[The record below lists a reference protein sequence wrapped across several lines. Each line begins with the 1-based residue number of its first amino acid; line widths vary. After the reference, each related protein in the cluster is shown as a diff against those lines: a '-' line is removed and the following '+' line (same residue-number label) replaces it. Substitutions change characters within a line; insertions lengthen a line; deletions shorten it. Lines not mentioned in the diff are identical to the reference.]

1 MVFQYECKN
10 RLKHD
15 KENKVIGY
23 FCSHNIIMC
32 VDMTKAKLLTLSNVM
47 PQHNKYD
54 SVKARKRRQEHN
66 TDYELLTRCRNA
78 WNNLSGVRETR
89 ARTMRYCTGDQW
101 SDVIKVYKNG
111 YWQEMTEREYMERR
125 NQTPMSNNI
134 MVSILETITGLYAKQ
149 GTEPVCFARDND
161 SRQLSDM
168 MSATMQCN
176 WQNTYMQDLLNHAIK
191 DYLQGGQMFARE
203 SWEYRDLG
211 MPDSWTDLMEP
222 DHMFFECGSDPRHN
236 DVSLIGVLQ
245 DVSVEDLYNKFAK
258 EKYNLTIDKLNAIF
272 DIQEPFSHDAGYEF
286 NEEKSLENLS
296 FDYSNKGK
304 HYVRVI
310 EVWTT
315 ETKPRLQ
322 CFDPIATSGNNA
334 YFRIDA
340 DDDAMIEKLKS
351 DNEKRKQ
358 QYDEMGV
365 PEDERAYIT
374 SEPIAD
380 KYWYYTFMAPDGTIL
395 CQGETPYDHKS
406 HPFTMKLYPYI
417 NGEIHPFMAN
427 VIDQQRYIN
436 RLIVMNDM
444 ALRSSFK
451 GFKMIPTTVLNGMTP
466 EQFME
471 NAIEYD
477 GWIFYTPKPQMP
489 NVKPEIITSNAVNI
503 GTNELLQI
511 ELDLIREVTN
521 VSGALQ
527 GKTPSA
533 GTSAARYSQESQ
545 NATTSLYTI
554 LSDMD
559 VFTERLATKKCMTIQ
574 QFYDDGRKIYDK
586 DNLNVYRYDRL
597 SARDIHFKISIK
609 NAAATAAYNTL
620 QNDEL
625 KELLQMGAIN
635 LVQYLQNVN
644 KPYAD
649 KLLASVQ
656 EQQAQLEAMYQQQQ
670 QMAMQQG
677 GGQVDE
683 NGIVQG
689 ADQNAVNQFF
699 NYNQVA

>member
-1 MVFQYECKN
+1 MA
-10 RLKHD
+10 
-15 KENKVIGY
+15 
-23 FCSHNIIMC
+23 
-32 VDMTKAKLLTLSNVM
+32 KARLLTLSEVM

-54 SVKARKRRQEHN
+54 SVKARKRRQEHGK
-66 TDYELLTRCRNA
+66 DWELLTRCRNA

-89 ARTMRYCTGDQW
+89 ARTMRYCNGDQW
-101 SDVIKVYKNG
+101 SDTIRVYHNG
-111 YWQEMTEREYMERR
+111 YWEEMSERTYMERR

-134 MVSILETITGLYAKQ
+134 MVSILESITGLYAKQ

-176 WQNTYMQDLLNHAIK
+176 WQTTGMQDLLNHFVK
-191 DYLQGGQMFARE
+191 DYLQGGMMVARE
-203 SWEYRDLG
+203 SWEDRELE
-211 MPDSWTDLMEP
+211 MPDSWTDMMEP
-222 DHMFFECGSDPRHN
+222 DHVFFECGSDPRHN
-236 DVSLIGVLQ
+236 DISLIGCLH
-245 DVSVEDLYNKFAK
+245 DVSREDLYQKFAK
-258 EKYNLTIDKLNAIF
+258 QEYGLTEDDLNVIF
-272 DIQEPFSHDAGYEF
+272 DIHQAEDYGYGYEF
-286 NEEKSLENLS
+286 NEEKDLNNLS
-296 FDYSNKGK
+296 FDFSNKGR
-304 HYVRVI
+304 HYSRVI
-310 EVWTT
+310 EVWTA

-322 CFDPIATSGNNA
+322 CFDPIATSTNNA
-334 YFRIDA
+334 YFRIDLS
-340 DDDAMIEKLKS
+340 DTAMIAKLKS

-358 QYDEMGV
+358 QYDKMGI
-365 PEDERAYIT
+365 PEKERAYIK
-374 SEPIAD
+374 SKPIAD
-380 KYWYYTFMAPDGTIL
+380 KYWYYTFMAPDGTVL
-395 CQGETPYDHKS
+395 CQGETPYDYKS
-406 HPFTMKLYPYI
+406 HPFTIKLYPYI
-417 NGEIHPFMAN
+417 NGEIHPFMTN

-444 ALRSSFK
+444 AIRSSFK
-451 GFKMIPTTVLNGMTP
+451 GFKMIPTTVLNGKSP
-466 EQFME
+466 QKFME
-471 NAIEYD
+471 EAVEYD
-477 GWIFYTPKPQMP
+477 GWIFYTPKRTMP

-511 ELDLIREVTN
+511 ELNLIREVTN

-533 GTSAARYSQESQ
+533 GTSAARYAQESQ
-545 NATTSLYTI
+545 NATTSLFTI
-554 LSDMD
+554 LSDMEI
-559 VFTERLATKKCMTIQ
+559 FTEKLAMKKCSTIQ
-574 QFYDDGRKIYDK
+574 QYYEDGRKIFDK
-586 DNLNVYRYDRL
+586 DGLNIYKYDRL

-609 NAAATAAYNTL
+609 NAAATAAYNTM

-625 KELLQMGAIN
+625 KELLGMGAIN

-644 KPYAD
+644 EPYAD

-656 EQQAQLEAMYQQQQ
+656 EQQAQLEQMYAQQQ

-699 NYNQVA
+699 NGYNQVA

>member
-1 MVFQYECKN
+1 M
-10 RLKHD
+10 
-15 KENKVIGY
+15 
-23 FCSHNIIMC
+23 
-32 VDMTKAKLLTLSNVM
+32 AKGRLLTLSKVM
-47 PQHNKYD
+47 PRHNRYD
-54 SVKARKRRQEHN
+54 SVKARMRRQQHGK
-66 TDYELLTRCRNA
+66 DLELLERCRNA

-89 ARTMRYCTGDQW
+89 ARTMRYCNGDQW
-101 SDVIKVYKNG
+101 SDVIRVYKNG
-111 YWQEMTEREYMERR
+111 YWEYMTEREYMERR

-134 MVSILETITGLYAKQ
+134 MVSILESVTGLYAKQ

-176 WQNTYMQDLLNHAIK
+176 WQTTYMQDLLNHAIK
-191 DYLQGGQMFARE
+191 DYLQGGQMFVRE
-203 SWEYRDLG
+203 SWEDKDLE
-211 MPDSWTDLMEP
+211 MPDAWTEYMDP
-222 DHMFFECGSDPRHN
+222 DHMLFECGSDPRHN
-236 DVSLIGVLQ
+236 DLSLIGVLH
-245 DVSVEDLYNKFAK
+245 DVSREDLYKKFAKAEYNLTVEDL
-258 EKYNLTIDKLNAIF
+258 DAIF
-272 DIQEPFSHDAGYEF
+272 DMEDPYYEGGGYEF
-286 NEEKSLENLS
+286 NEEKRLSNLS

-315 ETKPRLQ
+315 ESKQRLQ
-322 CFDPIATSGNNA
+322 CFDPIATSENNA
-334 YFRIDA
+334 YFRIDM
-340 DDDAMIEKLKS
+340 DDTAMIAKLRS

-374 SEPIAD
+374 SEEITD
-380 KYWYYTFMAPDGTIL
+380 KYWYYTYMAPDGTVL
-395 CQGETPYDHKS
+395 CQGETPYDYKS

-444 ALRSSFK
+444 AIRSSFK
-451 GFKMIPTTVLNGMTP
+451 GFKMIPTTVLDGKTP
-466 EQFME
+466 QQFME
-471 NAIEYD
+471 EVIEYD
-477 GWIFYTPKPQMP
+477 GWIFYTPKRQMA
-489 NVKPEIITSNAVNI
+489 NVKPEVITSNAVNI

-511 ELDLIREVTN
+511 ELNLIRDVTN

-533 GTSAARYSQESQ
+533 GTSAARYAQESQ

-554 LSDMD
+554 LSDME
-559 VFTERLATKKCMTIQ
+559 VFTEKLATKKCMTIQ
-574 QFYDDGRKIYDK
+574 QFYENGRKIFDK
-586 DNLNVYRYDRL
+586 NGMNVYNYDRL
-597 SARDIHFKISIK
+597 TARDVHFKISIK
-609 NAAATAAYNTL
+609 NAAATAAYNTS

-625 KELLQMGAIN
+625 KELLSMGAIN

-644 KPYAD
+644 EPYAD

-670 QMAMQQG
+670 QMAQAQG

-699 NYNQVA
+699 NYNQAA

>member
-1 MVFQYECKN
+1 M
-10 RLKHD
+10 
-15 KENKVIGY
+15 
-23 FCSHNIIMC
+23 
-32 VDMTKAKLLTLSNVM
+32 AKPRIPTLSKVM
-47 PQHNKYD
+47 PGRNAYD
-54 SVKARKRRQEHN
+54 SVKARKSRQGHGRDE
-66 TDYELLTRCRNA
+66 ELLARCRNA

-101 SDVIKVYKNG
+101 SDTIRVYQNG
-111 YWQEMTEREYMERR
+111 WWQEMTERAYMERR
-125 NQTPMSNNI
+125 NSTPMTNNI
-134 MVSILETITGLYAKQ
+134 MVSILESITGLYAKQ

-176 WQNTYMQDLLNHAIK
+176 WQTTQMQDLLNHFVK
-191 DYLQGGQMFARE
+191 DYLQGGIMVARE
-203 SWEYRDLG
+203 TWEYRELE
-211 MPDSWTDLMEP
+211 MPDAWTDQVEP
-222 DHMFFECGSDPRHN
+222 DHLFFECGSDPRHN
-236 DVSLIGVLQ
+236 DINLIGVLH
-245 DVSVEDLYNKFAK
+245 DVSREDLYQKFAK
-258 EKYNLTIDKLNAIF
+258 QEYGLSVQDLDDIF
-272 DIQEPFSHDAGYEF
+272 DITESSHEGSGYEF
-286 NEEKSLENLS
+286 NEEKALENIC
-296 FDYSNKGK
+296 FDCTNKGS

-310 EVWTT
+310 EVWTA
-315 ETKPRLQ
+315 ETKAYVQ

-340 DDDAMIEKLKS
+340 SDTAMIAKLRR
-351 DNEKRKQ
+351 DNEKRKE

-365 PEDERAYIT
+365 PEDERAYIQSWDT
-374 SEPIAD
+374 NN
-380 KYWYYTFMAPDGTIL
+380 KYWYYTYMSPDGTVL
-395 CQGETPYDHKS
+395 CQGETPYDYKS

-451 GFKMIPTTVLNGMTP
+451 GFKMIPTTVLGGKTP

-471 NAIEYD
+471 EAIEYD
-477 GWIFYTPKPQMP
+477 GWIFYTPKTQMP
-489 NVKPEIITSNAVNI
+489 NVKPEIITSSAVNI

-511 ELDLIREVTN
+511 ELNLIREVTN

-533 GTSAARYSQESQ
+533 GTSAARYAQESQ
-545 NATTSLYTI
+545 NATTSLFTI
-554 LSDMD
+554 LSDME

-574 QFYDDGRKIYDK
+574 QFYEDGRKIFNK
-586 DNLNVYRYDRL
+586 DALNVYRYDRL

-609 NAAATAAYNTL
+609 NAAATAAYNTA
-620 QNDEL
+620 QNDDL

-649 KLLASVQ
+649 KLLSSIQ
-656 EQQAQLEAMYQQQQ
+656 EQQAQLEEMYQQQ
-670 QMAMQQG
+670 AAAQG
-677 GGQVDE
+677 GVQVDE
-683 NGIVQG
+683 NGQVQG
-689 ADQNAVNQFF
+689 ADQGVVNQFF
-699 NYNQVA
+699 NSNNVA

>member
-1 MVFQYECKN
+1 MAIFAP
-10 RLKHD
+10 
-15 KENKVIGY
+15 I
-23 FCSHNIIMC
+23 FIIMC
-32 VDMTKAKLLTLSNVM
+32 KKNMAKTKILTLSKVM
-47 PQHNKYD
+47 PRRNTYD
-54 SVKARKRRQEHN
+54 SVKARKRRQEHG
-66 TDYELLTRCRNA
+66 TDMELLTRCRNA

-101 SDVIKVYKNG
+101 SDIIRVYKDG
-111 YWQEMTEREYMERR
+111 CWEEMTERTYMEKR
-125 NQTPMSNNI
+125 NMTPMSNNI
-134 MVSILETITGLYAKQ
+134 MVSILESIAGLYAKQ
-149 GTEPVCFARDND
+149 GTEPVCFARDNE

-176 WQNTYMQDLLNHAIK
+176 WQTTEMQDLLNHAIK
-191 DYLQGGQMFARE
+191 DYLQGGQMFVRE
-203 SWEYRDLG
+203 SWEDKELE
-211 MPDSWTDLMEP
+211 MPDAWTELMEP

-236 DVSLIGVLQ
+236 DLSLIGVLH
-245 DVSVEDLYNKFAK
+245 DVSREDLYQKFAR
-258 EKYNLTIDKLNAIF
+258 EEYGLTINDLNSIF
-272 DIQEPFSHDAGYEF
+272 DIQDSYESEGGYEF

-334 YFRIDA
+334 YFRIDLE
-340 DDDAMIEKLKS
+340 DTAMINKLRN
-351 DNEKRKQ
+351 DNIKREQ
-358 QYDEMGV
+358 QYEEMGV
-365 PEDERAYIT
+365 PEDERAYIK
-374 SEPIAD
+374 SWEVAD
-380 KYWYYTFMAPDGTIL
+380 KYWYYTYMAPDGTVL
-395 CQGETPYDHKS
+395 CQGETPYDYKS

-451 GFKMIPTTVLNGMTP
+451 GFKMIPRTVLGDRTP
-466 EQFME
+466 EQFMQE
-471 NAIEYD
+471 AIEYD
-477 GWIFYTPKPQMP
+477 GWIFYSPKRTMP

-511 ELDLIREVTN
+511 ELNLIREVTN

-533 GTSAARYSQESQ
+533 GTSAARYAQESQ
-545 NATTSLYTI
+545 NATTSLFTI
-554 LSDMD
+554 LSDME

-574 QFYDDGRKIYDK
+574 QFYEDGRKIFDK
-586 DNLNVYRYDRL
+586 SGLNVYNYDRL

-609 NAAATAAYNTL
+609 NAAATAAYNTA

-625 KELLQMGAIN
+625 KELLGMGAIN

-644 KPYAD
+644 EPYAD

-656 EQQAQLEAMYQQQQ
+656 EQQAQLEAMYQQQ
-670 QMAMQQG
+670 AAQQG
-677 GGQVDE
+677 GVQLDE
-683 NGIVQG
+683 NGQVQG

-699 NYNQVA
+699 NYNNVA

>member
-1 MVFQYECKN
+1 
-10 RLKHD
+10 
-15 KENKVIGY
+15 
-23 FCSHNIIMC
+23 
-32 VDMTKAKLLTLSNVM
+32 MTKARLLTLSEVM
-47 PQHNKYD
+47 PRRNTYD

-66 TDYELLTRCRNA
+66 KDWELRSRCLNA

-89 ARTMRYCTGDQW
+89 ARTMRYCNGDQW
-101 SDVIKVYKNG
+101 GDTIRVYKNG
-111 YWQEMTEREYMERR
+111 YWQEMSERTYMERR

-134 MVSILETITGLYAKQ
+134 MVSILESITGLYAKQ

-176 WQNTYMQDLLNHAIK
+176 WQTTYMQDLLNHAIK
-191 DYLQGGQMFARE
+191 DYLQGGQMFVRE
-203 SWEYRDLG
+203 SWEDKELE
-211 MPDSWTDLMEP
+211 MPDAWTELMEP

-236 DVSLIGVLQ
+236 DLSLIGVLH
-245 DVSVEDLYNKFAK
+245 DVSREDLYKKFARP
-258 EKYNLTIDKLNAIF
+258 EYNLTVSDLDAIF
-272 DIQEPFSHDAGYEF
+272 DLHQIDDTNYGYEF
-286 NEEKSLENLS
+286 NEEKALENLS
-296 FDYSNKGK
+296 FDCSNKGR

-315 ETKPRLQ
+315 ETKARLQ

-334 YFRIDA
+334 YFRINM
-340 DDDAMIEKLKS
+340 DDAAMIAKLKS
-351 DNEKRKQ
+351 VNEKRKQ
-358 QYDEMGV
+358 QYDEKGV
-365 PEDERAYIT
+365 PENERVYI
-374 SEPIAD
+374 SSKPIAD
-380 KYWYYTFMAPDGTIL
+380 KYWYYTYMAPDGTIL
-395 CQGETPYDHKS
+395 CRGETPYDYKS
-406 HPFTMKLYPYI
+406 HPFTIKLYPYI

-444 ALRSSFK
+444 AIRSSFK
-451 GFKMIPTTVLNGMTP
+451 GFKMIPKNMLGGKSP

-471 NAIEYD
+471 EAIEYD
-477 GWIFYTPKPQMP
+477 GWIFYTPDPRTP
-489 NVKPEIITSNAVNI
+489 NQHPEIITSNAVNI

-511 ELDLIREVTN
+511 EMNLIREVTN

-533 GTSAARYSQESQ
+533 GTSAARYAQESQ

-554 LSDMD
+554 LSDME
-559 VFTERLATKKCMTIQ
+559 VFTEKLATKKCMTIQ
-574 QFYDDGRKIYDK
+574 QFYENGRRIFNKDGQNIY
-586 DNLNVYRYDRL
+586 NYDRL
-597 SARDIHFKISIK
+597 TARDVHFKISIK

-644 KPYAD
+644 KPFAD

-656 EQQAQLEAMYQQQQ
+656 EQQAQLEAMYQQQAAQ
-670 QMAMQQG
+670 AQG
-677 GGQVDE
+677 MGQVDE

-689 ADQNAVNQFF
+689 AD
-699 NYNQVA
+699 

>member
-1 MVFQYECKN
+1 M
-10 RLKHD
+10 
-15 KENKVIGY
+15 
-23 FCSHNIIMC
+23 
-32 VDMTKAKLLTLSNVM
+32 AKTRILTLSKVM
-47 PQHNKYD
+47 PRRNTYD
-54 SVKARKRRQEHN
+54 SVKARKRRQEHGK
-66 TDYELLTRCRNA
+66 DWELLTRCRNA

-101 SDVIKVYKNG
+101 SDTIRVYKNG
-111 YWQEMTEREYMERR
+111 YWQEMSERDYMERR

-134 MVSILETITGLYAKQ
+134 MVSILESITGLYAKQ

-176 WQNTYMQDLLNHAIK
+176 WQTTEMQDLLNHAIK
-191 DYLQGGQMFARE
+191 DYLQGGQMFVRE
-203 SWEYRDLG
+203 SWEDKELE
-211 MPDSWTDLMEP
+211 MPDAWTELMEP

-236 DVSLIGVLQ
+236 DLSLIGVLH
-245 DVSVEDLYNKFAK
+245 DVSREDLYQKFAR
-258 EKYNLTIDKLNAIF
+258 EEYGLTIKDLDTIF
-272 DIQEPFSHDAGYEF
+272 DIEDPYEHEGGYEF
-286 NEEKSLENLS
+286 NDEKALANLS
-296 FDYSNKGK
+296 FDYSNKGR

-334 YFRIDA
+334 YFRIDL
-340 DDDAMIEKLKS
+340 DDTAMIAKLRS
-351 DNEKRKQ
+351 DNNKRKQ
-358 QYDEMGV
+358 QYDEMGI
-365 PEDERAYIT
+365 PEDERAYIK
-374 SEPIAD
+374 SWEVAD
-380 KYWYYTFMAPDGTIL
+380 KYWYYTYMSPDGTIL
-395 CQGETPYDHKS
+395 CQGETPYDYKS

-417 NGEIHPFMAN
+417 NGEIHPFLAN

-451 GFKMIPTTVLNGMTP
+451 GFKMIPTTVLGGKSP

-471 NAIEYD
+471 QAVEYD
-477 GWIFYTPKPQMP
+477 GYIFYTPKRTMP
-489 NVKPEIITSNAVNI
+489 NVKPEIITSSAVNI

-511 ELDLIREVTN
+511 ELNLIREVTN

-533 GTSAARYSQESQ
+533 GTSAARYAQESQ
-545 NATTSLYTI
+545 NATTSLFTI
-554 LSDMD
+554 LSDME

-574 QFYDDGRKIYDK
+574 QFYEDGRKIFNK
-586 DNLNVYRYDRL
+586 DGLNVYRYDRL

-609 NAAATAAYNTL
+609 NAAATAAYNTS
-620 QNDEL
+620 QNDDL
-625 KELLQMGAIN
+625 KELLGMGAIN
-635 LVQYLQNVN
+635 LIQYLQNVN

-649 KLLASVQ
+649 KLLSSIQ
-656 EQQAQLEAMYQQQQ
+656 EQQAQLEQMYQQQ
-670 QMAMQQG
+670 AAQQG
-677 GGQVDE
+677 GVQVDE

-699 NYNQVA
+699 NGNNQAA

>member
-1 MVFQYECKN
+1 M
-10 RLKHD
+10 
-15 KENKVIGY
+15 
-23 FCSHNIIMC
+23 
-32 VDMTKAKLLTLSNVM
+32 AKTRILTLSKVM
-47 PQHNKYD
+47 PRRNTYD
-54 SVKARKRRQEHN
+54 SVKARKRRQEHGK
-66 TDYELLTRCRNA
+66 DWELLTRCRNA

-101 SDVIKVYKNG
+101 SDTIRVYKNG
-111 YWQEMTEREYMERR
+111 YWQEMSERDYMERR

-134 MVSILETITGLYAKQ
+134 MVSILESITGLYAKQ

-176 WQNTYMQDLLNHAIK
+176 WQTTEMQDLLNHAIK
-191 DYLQGGQMFARE
+191 DYLQGGQMFVRE
-203 SWEYRDLG
+203 SWEDKELE
-211 MPDSWTDLMEP
+211 MPDAWTELMEP

-236 DVSLIGVLQ
+236 DLSLIGVLH
-245 DVSVEDLYNKFAK
+245 DVSREDLYQKFAR
-258 EKYNLTIDKLNAIF
+258 EEYGLTIKDLDTIF
-272 DIQEPFSHDAGYEF
+272 DLEDPYEHEGGYEF
-286 NEEKSLENLS
+286 NDEKALANLS
-296 FDYSNKGK
+296 FDYSNKGR

-334 YFRIDA
+334 YFRIDL
-340 DDDAMIEKLKS
+340 DDTAMIAKLRS
-351 DNEKRKQ
+351 DNNKRKQ
-358 QYDEMGV
+358 QYDEMGI
-365 PEDERAYIT
+365 PEDERAYIK
-374 SEPIAD
+374 SWEVAD
-380 KYWYYTFMAPDGTIL
+380 KYWYYTYMSPDGTIL
-395 CQGETPYDHKS
+395 CQGETPYDYKS

-451 GFKMIPTTVLNGMTP
+451 GFKMIPTTVLGGKSP

-471 NAIEYD
+471 QAVEYD
-477 GWIFYTPKPQMP
+477 GYIFYTPKRTMP

-511 ELDLIREVTN
+511 ELNLIREVTN

-533 GTSAARYSQESQ
+533 GTSAARYAQESQ
-545 NATTSLYTI
+545 NATTSLFTI
-554 LSDMD
+554 LSDME

-574 QFYDDGRKIYDK
+574 QFYEDGRKIFNK
-586 DNLNVYRYDRL
+586 DGLNVYRYDRL

-609 NAAATAAYNTL
+609 NAAATAAYNTS
-620 QNDEL
+620 QNDDL
-625 KELLQMGAIN
+625 KELLGMGAIN
-635 LVQYLQNVN
+635 LIQYLQNVN

-649 KLLASVQ
+649 KLLSSIQ
-656 EQQAQLEAMYQQQQ
+656 EQQAQLEQMYQQQ
-670 QMAMQQG
+670 AAQQG
-677 GGQVDE
+677 GVQVDE

-689 ADQNAVNQFF
+689 ADQNAVAQAMSLNN
-699 NYNQVA
+699 NYYQSA

>member
-1 MVFQYECKN
+1 M
-10 RLKHD
+10 
-15 KENKVIGY
+15 
-23 FCSHNIIMC
+23 
-32 VDMTKAKLLTLSNVM
+32 AKTRILTLSKVM
-47 PQHNKYD
+47 PRRNTYD
-54 SVKARKRRQEHN
+54 SVKARKRRQEHGK
-66 TDYELLTRCRNA
+66 DWELLTRCRNA

-101 SDVIKVYKNG
+101 SDTIRVYKNG
-111 YWQEMTEREYMERR
+111 YWQEMSERDYMERR

-134 MVSILETITGLYAKQ
+134 MVSILESITGLYAKQ

-176 WQNTYMQDLLNHAIK
+176 WQTTEMQDLLNHAIK
-191 DYLQGGQMFARE
+191 DYLQGGQMFVRE
-203 SWEYRDLG
+203 SWEDKELE
-211 MPDSWTDLMEP
+211 MPDAWTELMEP

-236 DVSLIGVLQ
+236 DLSLIGVLH
-245 DVSVEDLYNKFAK
+245 DVSREDLYQKFAR
-258 EKYNLTIDKLNAIF
+258 EEYGLTIKDLDTIF
-272 DIQEPFSHDAGYEF
+272 DIEDPYEHEGGYEF
-286 NEEKSLENLS
+286 NDEKALANLS
-296 FDYSNKGK
+296 FDYSNKGR

-334 YFRIDA
+334 YFRIDL
-340 DDDAMIEKLKS
+340 DDTAMIAKLRS
-351 DNEKRKQ
+351 DNNKRKQ
-358 QYDEMGV
+358 QYDEMGI
-365 PEDERAYIT
+365 PEDERAYIK
-374 SEPIAD
+374 SWEVAD
-380 KYWYYTFMAPDGTIL
+380 KYWYYTYMAPDGTIL
-395 CQGETPYDHKS
+395 CQGETPYDYKS

-451 GFKMIPTTVLNGMTP
+451 GFKMIPLSVLGNKTP
-466 EQFME
+466 EEFMQD
-471 NAIEYD
+471 AIEYD
-477 GWIFYTPKPQMP
+477 GWLFYKPNKNAPQ
-489 NVKPEIITSNAVNI
+489 VKPEIITSSAVNI

-511 ELDLIREVTN
+511 ELNLIREVTN

-533 GTSAARYSQESQ
+533 GTSAARYAQESQ
-545 NATTSLYTI
+545 NATTSLFTI
-554 LSDMD
+554 LSDME

-574 QFYDDGRKIYDK
+574 QFYEDGRKIFNK
-586 DNLNVYRYDRL
+586 DGLNVYRYDRL

-609 NAAATAAYNTL
+609 NAAATAAYNTS
-620 QNDEL
+620 QNDDL
-625 KELLQMGAIN
+625 KELLGMGAIN
-635 LVQYLQNVN
+635 LIQYLQNVN

-649 KLLASVQ
+649 KLLSSIQ
-656 EQQAQLEAMYQQQQ
+656 EQQAQLEQMYQQQ
-670 QMAMQQG
+670 AAQQG
-677 GGQVDE
+677 GVQVDE
-683 NGIVQG
+683 NGQVQG

-699 NYNQVA
+699 NYNNVA

>member
-1 MVFQYECKN
+1 M
-10 RLKHD
+10 
-15 KENKVIGY
+15 
-23 FCSHNIIMC
+23 
-32 VDMTKAKLLTLSNVM
+32 AKTRILTLSKVM
-47 PQHNKYD
+47 PRRNTYD
-54 SVKARKRRQEHN
+54 SVKARKRRQEHGK
-66 TDYELLTRCRNA
+66 DWELLTRCRNA

-101 SDVIKVYKNG
+101 SDTIRVYKNG
-111 YWQEMTEREYMERR
+111 YWQEMSERDYMERR

-134 MVSILETITGLYAKQ
+134 MVSILESITGLYAKQ

-176 WQNTYMQDLLNHAIK
+176 WQTTEMQDLLNHAIK
-191 DYLQGGQMFARE
+191 DYLQGGQMFVRE
-203 SWEYRDLG
+203 SWEDKELE
-211 MPDSWTDLMEP
+211 MPDAWTELMEP

-236 DVSLIGVLQ
+236 DLSLIGVLH
-245 DVSVEDLYNKFAK
+245 DVSREDLYQKFAR
-258 EKYNLTIDKLNAIF
+258 EEYGLTIKDLDTIF
-272 DIQEPFSHDAGYEF
+272 DLEDPYEHEGGYEF
-286 NEEKSLENLS
+286 NDEKALANLS
-296 FDYSNKGK
+296 FDYTNKGR

-334 YFRIDA
+334 YFRIDL
-340 DDDAMIEKLKS
+340 DDTAMIAKLRS
-351 DNEKRKQ
+351 DNNKRKQ
-358 QYDEMGV
+358 QYDEMGI
-365 PEDERAYIT
+365 PEDERAYIK
-374 SEPIAD
+374 SWEVAD
-380 KYWYYTFMAPDGTIL
+380 KYWYYTYMAPDGTIL
-395 CQGETPYDHKS
+395 CQGETPYDYKS

-451 GFKMIPTTVLNGMTP
+451 GFKMIPLSVLGNKTP
-466 EQFME
+466 EEFMQD
-471 NAIEYD
+471 AIEYD
-477 GWIFYTPKPQMP
+477 GWLFYKPNKNAPQ
-489 NVKPEIITSNAVNI
+489 VKPEIITSSAVNI

-511 ELDLIREVTN
+511 ELNLIREVTN

-533 GTSAARYSQESQ
+533 GTSAARYAQESQ
-545 NATTSLYTI
+545 NATTSLFTI
-554 LSDMD
+554 LSDME

-574 QFYDDGRKIYDK
+574 QFYEDGRKIFNK
-586 DNLNVYRYDRL
+586 DGLNVYRYDRL

-609 NAAATAAYNTL
+609 NAAATAAYNTS
-620 QNDEL
+620 QNDDL
-625 KELLQMGAIN
+625 KELLGMGAIN
-635 LVQYLQNVN
+635 LIQYLQNVN

-649 KLLASVQ
+649 KLLSSIQ
-656 EQQAQLEAMYQQQQ
+656 EQQAQLEQMYQQQ
-670 QMAMQQG
+670 AAQQG
-677 GGQVDE
+677 GVQVDE
-683 NGIVQG
+683 NGQVQG

-699 NYNQVA
+699 NYNNVA

>member
-1 MVFQYECKN
+1 M
-10 RLKHD
+10 
-15 KENKVIGY
+15 
-23 FCSHNIIMC
+23 
-32 VDMTKAKLLTLSNVM
+32 AKTRILTLSKVM
-47 PQHNKYD
+47 PRRNTYD
-54 SVKARKRRQEHN
+54 SVKARKRRQEHGK
-66 TDYELLTRCRNA
+66 DWELLTRCRNA

-101 SDVIKVYKNG
+101 SDTIRVYKNG
-111 YWQEMTEREYMERR
+111 YWQEMSERDYMERR

-134 MVSILETITGLYAKQ
+134 MVSILESITGLYAKQ

-176 WQNTYMQDLLNHAIK
+176 WQTTEMQDLLNHAIK
-191 DYLQGGQMFARE
+191 DYLQGGQMFVRE
-203 SWEYRDLG
+203 TWEDKELE
-211 MPDSWTDLMEP
+211 MPDAWTELMEP

-236 DVSLIGVLQ
+236 DLSLIGVLH
-245 DVSVEDLYNKFAK
+245 DVSREDLYQKFAR
-258 EKYNLTIDKLNAIF
+258 EEYGLTIKDLDTIF
-272 DIQEPFSHDAGYEF
+272 DIKDPYEHEGGYEF
-286 NEEKSLENLS
+286 NDEKALANLS
-296 FDYSNKGK
+296 FDYSNKGR

-334 YFRIDA
+334 YFRIDL
-340 DDDAMIEKLKS
+340 DDAAMIAKLRS
-351 DNEKRKQ
+351 DNIKRKQ

-365 PEDERAYIT
+365 PEDERAYIK
-374 SEPIAD
+374 SWEVAD
-380 KYWYYTFMAPDGTIL
+380 KYWYYTYMAPDGTIL
-395 CQGETPYDHKS
+395 CQGETPYDYKS
-406 HPFTMKLYPYI
+406 HPFTMKLYPYV

-451 GFKMIPTTVLNGMTP
+451 GFKMIPLSVLGNKTP
-466 EQFME
+466 EEFMQD
-471 NAIEYD
+471 AIEYD
-477 GWIFYTPKPQMP
+477 GWLFYKPNKNAPQ
-489 NVKPEIITSNAVNI
+489 VKPEIITSNAVNI

-511 ELDLIREVTN
+511 ELNLIREVTN

-533 GTSAARYSQESQ
+533 GTSAARYAQESQ
-545 NATTSLYTI
+545 NATTSLFTI
-554 LSDMD
+554 LSDME

-574 QFYDDGRKIYDK
+574 QFYEDGRKIFNK
-586 DNLNVYRYDRL
+586 DGLNVYRYDRL

-609 NAAATAAYNTL
+609 NAAATAAYNTS
-620 QNDEL
+620 QNDDL
-625 KELLQMGAIN
+625 KELLGMGAIN
-635 LVQYLQNVN
+635 LIQYLQNVN

-649 KLLASVQ
+649 KLLSSIQ
-656 EQQAQLEAMYQQQQ
+656 EQQAQLEQMYQQQ
-670 QMAMQQG
+670 AAQQG
-677 GGQVDE
+677 GVQVDE
-683 NGIVQG
+683 NGQVQG

-699 NYNQVA
+699 NGNNQAA

>member
-1 MVFQYECKN
+1 M
-10 RLKHD
+10 
-15 KENKVIGY
+15 
-23 FCSHNIIMC
+23 
-32 VDMTKAKLLTLSNVM
+32 AKTRILTLSKVM
-47 PQHNKYD
+47 PRRNTYD
-54 SVKARKRRQEHN
+54 SVKARKRRQEHGK
-66 TDYELLTRCRNA
+66 DWELLTRCRNA

-101 SDVIKVYKNG
+101 SDTIRVYKNG
-111 YWQEMTEREYMERR
+111 YWQEMSERDYMERR

-134 MVSILETITGLYAKQ
+134 MVSILESITGLYAKQ

-176 WQNTYMQDLLNHAIK
+176 WQTTEMQDLLNHAIK

-203 SWEYRDLG
+203 SWEDKELE
-211 MPDSWTDLMEP
+211 MPDAWTELMEP

-236 DVSLIGVLQ
+236 DLSLIGVLH
-245 DVSVEDLYNKFAK
+245 DVSREDLYQKFAR
-258 EKYNLTIDKLNAIF
+258 EEYGLTIKDLDTIF
-272 DIQEPFSHDAGYEF
+272 DIEDPYEHEGGYEF
-286 NEEKSLENLS
+286 NDEKALANLS
-296 FDYSNKGK
+296 FDYSNKGR

-334 YFRIDA
+334 YFRIDL
-340 DDDAMIEKLKS
+340 DDTAMIAKLRS
-351 DNEKRKQ
+351 DNNKRKQ
-358 QYDEMGV
+358 QYDEMGI
-365 PEDERAYIT
+365 PEDERAYIK
-374 SEPIAD
+374 SWEVAD
-380 KYWYYTFMAPDGTIL
+380 KYWYYTYMSPDGTIL
-395 CQGETPYDHKS
+395 CQGETPYDYKS

-417 NGEIHPFMAN
+417 NGEIHPFLAN

-451 GFKMIPTTVLNGMTP
+451 GFKMIPTTVLGGKSP

-471 NAIEYD
+471 QAVEYD
-477 GWIFYTPKPQMP
+477 GYIFYTPKRTMP
-489 NVKPEIITSNAVNI
+489 NVKPEIITSSAVNI

-511 ELDLIREVTN
+511 ELNLIREVTN

-533 GTSAARYSQESQ
+533 GTSAARYAQESQ
-545 NATTSLYTI
+545 NATTSLFTI
-554 LSDMD
+554 LSDME

-574 QFYDDGRKIYDK
+574 QFYEDGRKIFNK
-586 DNLNVYRYDRL
+586 DGLNVYRYDRL

-609 NAAATAAYNTL
+609 NAAATAAYNTS
-620 QNDEL
+620 QNDDL
-625 KELLQMGAIN
+625 KELLGMGAIN
-635 LVQYLQNVN
+635 LIQYLQNVN

-649 KLLASVQ
+649 KLLSSIQ
-656 EQQAQLEAMYQQQQ
+656 EQQAQLEQMYQQQ
-670 QMAMQQG
+670 AAQQG
-677 GGQVDE
+677 GVQVDE

-689 ADQNAVNQFF
+689 ADQNAVAQAMSLNN
-699 NYNQVA
+699 NYYQSA

>member
-1 MVFQYECKN
+1 M
-10 RLKHD
+10 
-15 KENKVIGY
+15 
-23 FCSHNIIMC
+23 
-32 VDMTKAKLLTLSNVM
+32 AKTRILTLSKVM
-47 PQHNKYD
+47 PRRNTYD
-54 SVKARKRRQEHN
+54 SVKARKRRQEHGK
-66 TDYELLTRCRNA
+66 DWELLTRCRNA

-101 SDVIKVYKNG
+101 SDTIRVYKNG
-111 YWQEMTEREYMERR
+111 YWQEMSERDYMERR

-134 MVSILETITGLYAKQ
+134 MVSILESITGLYAKQ

-176 WQNTYMQDLLNHAIK
+176 WQTTEMQDLLNHAIK
-191 DYLQGGQMFARE
+191 DYLQGGQMFVRE
-203 SWEYRDLG
+203 TWEDKELE
-211 MPDSWTDLMEP
+211 MPDAWTELMEP

-236 DVSLIGVLQ
+236 DLSLIGVLH
-245 DVSVEDLYNKFAK
+245 DVSREDLYQKFAR
-258 EKYNLTIDKLNAIF
+258 EEYGLTIKDLDTIF
-272 DIQEPFSHDAGYEF
+272 DLEDPYEHEGGYEF
-286 NEEKSLENLS
+286 NDEKALANLS
-296 FDYSNKGK
+296 FDYTNKGR
-304 HYVRVI
+304 HYLRVI

-334 YFRIDA
+334 YFRIDL
-340 DDDAMIEKLKS
+340 DDTAMIAKLRS
-351 DNEKRKQ
+351 DNNKRKQ
-358 QYDEMGV
+358 QYDEMGI
-365 PEDERAYIT
+365 PEDERAYIK
-374 SEPIAD
+374 SWEVAD
-380 KYWYYTFMAPDGTIL
+380 KYWYYTYMSPDGTIL
-395 CQGETPYDHKS
+395 CQGETPYDYKS

-451 GFKMIPTTVLNGMTP
+451 GFKMIPLSVLGNKTP
-466 EQFME
+466 EEFMQD
-471 NAIEYD
+471 AIEYD
-477 GWIFYTPKPQMP
+477 GWLFYKPNKNAPQ
-489 NVKPEIITSNAVNI
+489 VKPEIITSSAVNI

-511 ELDLIREVTN
+511 ELNLIREVTN

-533 GTSAARYSQESQ
+533 GTSAARYAQESQ
-545 NATTSLYTI
+545 NATTSLFTI
-554 LSDMD
+554 LSDME

-574 QFYDDGRKIYDK
+574 QFYEDGRKIFNK
-586 DNLNVYRYDRL
+586 DGLNVYRYDRL

-609 NAAATAAYNTL
+609 NAAATAAYNTS
-620 QNDEL
+620 QNDDL
-625 KELLQMGAIN
+625 KELLGMGAIN
-635 LVQYLQNVN
+635 LIQYLQNVN

-649 KLLASVQ
+649 KLLSSIQ
-656 EQQAQLEAMYQQQQ
+656 EQQAQLEQMYQQQ
-670 QMAMQQG
+670 AAQQG
-677 GGQVDE
+677 GVQVDE
-683 NGIVQG
+683 NGQVQG

-699 NYNQVA
+699 NGNNQAA

>member
-1 MVFQYECKN
+1 M
-10 RLKHD
+10 
-15 KENKVIGY
+15 
-23 FCSHNIIMC
+23 
-32 VDMTKAKLLTLSNVM
+32 AKTRILTLSKVM
-47 PQHNKYD
+47 PRRNTYD
-54 SVKARKRRQEHN
+54 SVKARKRRQEHGK
-66 TDYELLTRCRNA
+66 DWELLTRCRHA

-101 SDVIKVYKNG
+101 SDTIRVYKNG
-111 YWQEMTEREYMERR
+111 YWQEMSERDYMERR

-134 MVSILETITGLYAKQ
+134 MVSILESITGLYAKQ

-176 WQNTYMQDLLNHAIK
+176 WQTTEMQDLLNHAIK
-191 DYLQGGQMFARE
+191 DYLQGGQMFVRE
-203 SWEYRDLG
+203 SWEDKELE
-211 MPDSWTDLMEP
+211 MPDAWTELMEP

-236 DVSLIGVLQ
+236 DLSLIGVLH
-245 DVSVEDLYNKFAK
+245 DVSREDLYQKFAR
-258 EKYNLTIDKLNAIF
+258 EEYGLTIKDLDTIF
-272 DIQEPFSHDAGYEF
+272 DLEDPYEHEGGYEF
-286 NEEKSLENLS
+286 NDEKALANLS
-296 FDYSNKGK
+296 FDYTNKGR

-334 YFRIDA
+334 YFRIDL
-340 DDDAMIEKLKS
+340 DDTAMIAKLRS
-351 DNEKRKQ
+351 DNNKRKQ
-358 QYDEMGV
+358 QYDEMGI
-365 PEDERAYIT
+365 PEDERAYIK
-374 SEPIAD
+374 SWEVAD
-380 KYWYYTFMAPDGTIL
+380 KYWYYTYMSPDGTIL
-395 CQGETPYDHKS
+395 CQGETPYDYKS

-451 GFKMIPTTVLNGMTP
+451 GFKMIPLSVLGNKTP
-466 EQFME
+466 EEFMQD
-471 NAIEYD
+471 AIEYD
-477 GWIFYTPKPQMP
+477 GWLFYKPNKNAPQ
-489 NVKPEIITSNAVNI
+489 VKPEIITSSAVNI

-511 ELDLIREVTN
+511 ELNLIREVTN

-533 GTSAARYSQESQ
+533 GTSAARYAQESQ
-545 NATTSLYTI
+545 NATTSLFTI
-554 LSDMD
+554 LSDME

-574 QFYDDGRKIYDK
+574 QFYEDGRKIFNK
-586 DNLNVYRYDRL
+586 DGLNVYRYDRL

-609 NAAATAAYNTL
+609 NAAATAAYNTS
-620 QNDEL
+620 QNDDL
-625 KELLQMGAIN
+625 KELLGMGAIN
-635 LVQYLQNVN
+635 LIQYLQNVN

-649 KLLASVQ
+649 KLLSSIQ
-656 EQQAQLEAMYQQQQ
+656 EQQAQLEQMYQQQ
-670 QMAMQQG
+670 AAQQG
-677 GGQVDE
+677 GVQVDE
-683 NGIVQG
+683 NGQVQG

-699 NYNQVA
+699 NGNNQAA

>member
-1 MVFQYECKN
+1 MAK
-10 RLKHD
+10 
-15 KENKVIGY
+15 
-23 FCSHNIIMC
+23 
-32 VDMTKAKLLTLSNVM
+32 TKILTLSKVM
-47 PQHNKYD
+47 PRRNTYD
-54 SVKARKRRQEHN
+54 SVKARKRRQEHG
-66 TDYELLTRCRNA
+66 TDMELLTRCRNA

-101 SDVIKVYKNG
+101 SDIIRVYKDG
-111 YWQEMTEREYMERR
+111 CWEEMTERTYMEKR
-125 NQTPMSNNI
+125 NMTPMSNNI
-134 MVSILETITGLYAKQ
+134 MVSILESIAGLYAKQ
-149 GTEPVCFARDND
+149 GTEPVCFARDNE

-176 WQNTYMQDLLNHAIK
+176 WQTTEMQDLLNHAIK
-191 DYLQGGQMFARE
+191 DYLQGGQMFVRE
-203 SWEYRDLG
+203 SWEDKELE
-211 MPDSWTDLMEP
+211 MPDAWTELMEP

-236 DVSLIGVLQ
+236 DLSLIGVLH
-245 DVSVEDLYNKFAK
+245 DVSREDLYQKFAR
-258 EKYNLTIDKLNAIF
+258 EEYGLTINDLNSIF
-272 DIQEPFSHDAGYEF
+272 DIQDSYESEGGYEF

-322 CFDPIATSGNNA
+322 CFDPIASSGNNA
-334 YFRIDA
+334 YFRIDLE
-340 DDDAMIEKLKS
+340 DTAMINKLRN
-351 DNEKRKQ
+351 DNIKREQ
-358 QYDEMGV
+358 QYEEMGV
-365 PEDERAYIT
+365 PEDERAYIK
-374 SEPIAD
+374 SWEVAD
-380 KYWYYTFMAPDGTIL
+380 KYWYYTYMAPDGTVL
-395 CQGETPYDHKS
+395 CQGETPYDYKS

-451 GFKMIPTTVLNGMTP
+451 GFKMIPRTVLGDRTP
-466 EQFME
+466 EQFMQE
-471 NAIEYD
+471 AIEYD
-477 GWIFYTPKPQMP
+477 GWIFYSPKRTMP

-511 ELDLIREVTN
+511 ELNLIREVTN

-533 GTSAARYSQESQ
+533 GTSAARYAQESQ
-545 NATTSLYTI
+545 NATTSLFTI
-554 LSDMD
+554 LSDME

-574 QFYDDGRKIYDK
+574 QFYEDGRKIFDK
-586 DNLNVYRYDRL
+586 SGLNVYNYDRL

-609 NAAATAAYNTL
+609 NAAATAAYNTA

-625 KELLQMGAIN
+625 KELLGMGAIN

-644 KPYAD
+644 EPYAD

-656 EQQAQLEAMYQQQQ
+656 EQQAQLEAMYQQQ
-670 QMAMQQG
+670 AAQQG
-677 GGQVDE
+677 GVQLDE
-683 NGIVQG
+683 NGQVQG

-699 NYNQVA
+699 NYNNVA

>member
-1 MVFQYECKN
+1 M
-10 RLKHD
+10 
-15 KENKVIGY
+15 
-23 FCSHNIIMC
+23 
-32 VDMTKAKLLTLSNVM
+32 AKTRILTLSKVM
-47 PQHNKYD
+47 PRRNTYD
-54 SVKARKRRQEHN
+54 SVKARKRRQEHGK
-66 TDYELLTRCRNA
+66 DWELLTRCRNA

-101 SDVIKVYKNG
+101 SDTIRVYKNG
-111 YWQEMTEREYMERR
+111 YWQEMSERDYMERR

-134 MVSILETITGLYAKQ
+134 MVSILESITGLYAKQ

-176 WQNTYMQDLLNHAIK
+176 WQTTEMQDLLNHAIK
-191 DYLQGGQMFARE
+191 DYLQGGQMFVRE
-203 SWEYRDLG
+203 SWEDKELE
-211 MPDSWTDLMEP
+211 MPDAWTELMEP

-236 DVSLIGVLQ
+236 DLSLIGVLH
-245 DVSVEDLYNKFAK
+245 DVSREDLYQKFAR
-258 EKYNLTIDKLNAIF
+258 EEYGLTIKDLDTIF
-272 DIQEPFSHDAGYEF
+272 DLEDPYEHEGGYEF
-286 NEEKSLENLS
+286 NDEKALANLS
-296 FDYSNKGK
+296 FDYTNKGR
-304 HYVRVI
+304 HYLRVI

-334 YFRIDA
+334 YFRIDL
-340 DDDAMIEKLKS
+340 DDTAMIAKLRS
-351 DNEKRKQ
+351 DNNKRKQ
-358 QYDEMGV
+358 QYDEMGI
-365 PEDERAYIT
+365 PEDERAYIK
-374 SEPIAD
+374 SWEVAD
-380 KYWYYTFMAPDGTIL
+380 KYWYYTYMSPDGTIL
-395 CQGETPYDHKS
+395 CQGETPYDYKS

-451 GFKMIPTTVLNGMTP
+451 GFKMIPTTVLGGKSP

-471 NAIEYD
+471 QAVEYD
-477 GWIFYTPKPQMP
+477 GYIFYTPKRTMP

-511 ELDLIREVTN
+511 ELNLIREVTN

-533 GTSAARYSQESQ
+533 GTSAARYAQESQ
-545 NATTSLYTI
+545 NATTSLFTI
-554 LSDMD
+554 LSDME

-574 QFYDDGRKIYDK
+574 QFYEDGRKIFNK
-586 DNLNVYRYDRL
+586 DGLNVYRYDRL

-609 NAAATAAYNTL
+609 NAAATAAYNTS
-620 QNDEL
+620 QNDDL
-625 KELLQMGAIN
+625 KELLGMGAIN
-635 LVQYLQNVN
+635 LIQYLQNVN

-649 KLLASVQ
+649 KLLSSIQ
-656 EQQAQLEAMYQQQQ
+656 EQQAQLEQMYQQQ
-670 QMAMQQG
+670 AAQQG
-677 GGQVDE
+677 GVQVDE

-689 ADQNAVNQFF
+689 ADQNAVAQAMSLNN
-699 NYNQVA
+699 NYYQSA

>member
-1 MVFQYECKN
+1 M
-10 RLKHD
+10 
-15 KENKVIGY
+15 
-23 FCSHNIIMC
+23 
-32 VDMTKAKLLTLSNVM
+32 AKTRILTLSKVM
-47 PQHNKYD
+47 PRRNTYD
-54 SVKARKRRQEHN
+54 SVKARKRRQEHGK
-66 TDYELLTRCRNA
+66 DWELLTRCRNA

-101 SDVIKVYKNG
+101 SDTIRVYKNG
-111 YWQEMTEREYMERR
+111 YWQEMSERDYMERR

-134 MVSILETITGLYAKQ
+134 MVSILESITGLYAKQ

-176 WQNTYMQDLLNHAIK
+176 WQTTEMQDLLNHAIK

-203 SWEYRDLG
+203 SWEDKELE
-211 MPDSWTDLMEP
+211 MPDAWTELMEP

-236 DVSLIGVLQ
+236 DLSLIGVLH
-245 DVSVEDLYNKFAK
+245 DVSREDLYQKFAR
-258 EKYNLTIDKLNAIF
+258 EEYGLTIKDLDTIF
-272 DIQEPFSHDAGYEF
+272 DLEDPYEHEGGYEF
-286 NEEKSLENLS
+286 NDEKALANLS
-296 FDYSNKGK
+296 FDYSNKGR

-334 YFRIDA
+334 YFRIDL
-340 DDDAMIEKLKS
+340 DDTAMIAKLRS
-351 DNEKRKQ
+351 DNNKRKQ
-358 QYDEMGV
+358 QYDEMGI
-365 PEDERAYIT
+365 PEDERAYIK
-374 SEPIAD
+374 SWEVAD
-380 KYWYYTFMAPDGTIL
+380 KYWYYTYMSPDGTIL
-395 CQGETPYDHKS
+395 CQGETPYDYKS

-417 NGEIHPFMAN
+417 NGEIHPFLAN

-451 GFKMIPTTVLNGMTP
+451 GFKMIPTTVLGGKSP
-466 EQFME
+466 DQFME
-471 NAIEYD
+471 QAVEYD
-477 GWIFYTPKPQMP
+477 GYIFYTPKRTMP
-489 NVKPEIITSNAVNI
+489 NVKPEIITSSAVNI

-511 ELDLIREVTN
+511 ELNLIREVTN

-533 GTSAARYSQESQ
+533 GTSAARYAQESQ
-545 NATTSLYTI
+545 NATTSLFTI
-554 LSDMD
+554 LSDME

-574 QFYDDGRKIYDK
+574 QFYEDGRKIFNK
-586 DNLNVYRYDRL
+586 DGLNVYRYDRL

-609 NAAATAAYNTL
+609 NAAATAAYNTS
-620 QNDEL
+620 QNDDL
-625 KELLQMGAIN
+625 KELLGMGAIN
-635 LVQYLQNVN
+635 LIQYLQNVN

-649 KLLASVQ
+649 KLLSSIQ
-656 EQQAQLEAMYQQQQ
+656 EQQAQLEQMYQQQ
-670 QMAMQQG
+670 AAQQG
-677 GGQVDE
+677 GVQVDE
-683 NGIVQG
+683 NGQVQG

-699 NYNQVA
+699 NGNNQAA

>member
-1 MVFQYECKN
+1 
-10 RLKHD
+10 
-15 KENKVIGY
+15 
-23 FCSHNIIMC
+23 
-32 VDMTKAKLLTLSNVM
+32 MTKARLLTLSRVM
-47 PQHNKYD
+47 PQRNTYD
-54 SVKARKRRQEHN
+54 SVKARKQRQGH
-66 TDYELLTRCRNA
+66 TVDLELLDRCRNA

-101 SDVIKVYKNG
+101 SDTIRVYKNG
-111 YWQEMTEREYMERR
+111 YWQEMTERRYMEKR
-125 NQTPMSNNI
+125 NMTPMTNNI
-134 MVSILETITGLYAKQ
+134 MVSILESVTGLYAKQ

-176 WQNTYMQDLLNHAIK
+176 WQTTEMQDLLNHAVK
-191 DYLQGGQMFARE
+191 DYLQGGQMFVRE
-203 SWEYRDLG
+203 GWEDKDLE
-211 MPDSWTDLMEP
+211 MPDAWTELMEP

-236 DVSLIGVLQ
+236 DLSLIGVLH
-245 DVSVEDLYNKFAK
+245 DVSMEDLYKKFARS
-258 EKYNLTIDKLNAIF
+258 EYGLTIDDLNNIF
-272 DIQEPFSHDAGYEF
+272 DIQNNYESDGGYEF
-286 NEEKSLENLS
+286 NEEKALENLS
-296 FDYSNKGK
+296 FDYSNKGR
-304 HYVRVI
+304 HYRRVI

-315 ETKPRLQ
+315 ETKARLQ

-334 YFRIDA
+334 YFRIDL
-340 DDDAMIEKLKS
+340 DDTAMIAKLRS
-351 DNEKRKQ
+351 DNEKRKK

-365 PEDERAYIT
+365 PEDERAFIK
-374 SEPIAD
+374 SWEVAD
-380 KYWYYTFMAPDGTIL
+380 KYWYYTYMAPDGTVL
-395 CQGETPYDHKS
+395 CQGETPYDYKS

-417 NGEIHPFMAN
+417 NGEIHPFLAN

-451 GFKMIPTTVLNGMTP
+451 GFKMIPTTVLDGRTP

-471 NAIEYD
+471 EAVEYD
-477 GWIFYTPKPQMP
+477 GWIFYTPKRSMP
-489 NVKPEIITSNAVNI
+489 NVKPEIITSSAVNI

-511 ELDLIREVTN
+511 ELNLIREVTN

-533 GTSAARYSQESQ
+533 GTSAARYAQESQ
-545 NATTSLYTI
+545 NATTSLFTI
-554 LSDMD
+554 LSDME
-559 VFTERLATKKCMTIQ
+559 VFTEKLATKKCMTIQ
-574 QFYDDGRKIYDK
+574 QFYEDGRKIFNK
-586 DNLNVYRYDRL
+586 DGLNVYHYDRY

-609 NAAATAAYNTL
+609 NAAATAAYNTS
-620 QNDEL
+620 QNDDL

-649 KLLASVQ
+649 KLLSSIQ
-656 EQQAQLEAMYQQQQ
+656 EQQAQLEQMYQQQAEQ
-670 QMAMQQG
+670 AQAQG
-677 GGQVDE
+677 GVQVDQ
-683 NGIVQG
+683 NGMVQG

-699 NYNQVA
+699 NNNA

>member
-1 MVFQYECKN
+1 M
-10 RLKHD
+10 
-15 KENKVIGY
+15 
-23 FCSHNIIMC
+23 
-32 VDMTKAKLLTLSNVM
+32 AKTRLLTLSKVM
-47 PQHNKYD
+47 PRRDTYD
-54 SVKARKRRQEHN
+54 SVKARKRRQEHGK
-66 TDYELLTRCRNA
+66 DWELLTRCRNA

-89 ARTMRYCTGDQW
+89 ARTMRYCNGDQW
-101 SDVIKVYKNG
+101 SDTIRVYHHG
-111 YWQEMTEREYMERR
+111 YWDEMSERTYMEKR

-134 MVSILETITGLYAKQ
+134 MVSILESIAGLYAKQ

-176 WQNTYMQDLLNHAIK
+176 WQTTEMQDLLNHAIK
-191 DYLQGGQMFARE
+191 DYLQGGQMFVRE
-203 SWEYRDLG
+203 SWEDKELE
-211 MPDSWTDLMEP
+211 MPDSWTELMEP

-236 DVSLIGVLQ
+236 DISLIGVLH
-245 DVSVEDLYNKFAK
+245 DVSREDLYKKFARA
-258 EKYNLTIDKLNAIF
+258 EYNLTIEDLNEIF
-272 DIQEPFSHDAGYEF
+272 DIHPMDDTGYGYEF
-286 NEEKSLENLS
+286 NEEKKLDNLS
-296 FDYSNKGK
+296 FDYSNKGR
-304 HYVRVI
+304 HYSRVI

-315 ETKPRLQ
+315 ETKARLQ
-322 CFDPIATSGNNA
+322 CFDPIASNTTEA
-334 YFRIDA
+334 WFRIDL
-340 DDDAMIEKLKS
+340 DDTAMIQDL
-351 DNEKRKQ
+351 KRKNEERKK

-365 PEDERAYIT
+365 PQDERAYIT

-380 KYWYYTFMAPDGTIL
+380 KYWYYTYMAPDGTVL
-395 CQGETPYDHKS
+395 CQGETPYDYKS
-406 HPFTMKLYPYI
+406 HPFTMKFYPYI
-417 NGEIHPFMAN
+417 NGEIHPFLAN

-444 ALRSSFK
+444 AIRSSFK
-451 GFKMIPTTVLNGMTP
+451 GFKTIPTTVLNGRTP
-466 EQFME
+466 QQFME
-471 NAIEYD
+471 EAIEYD
-477 GWIFYTPKPQMP
+477 GWIFYAPKKTMP
-489 NVKPEIITSNAVNI
+489 NVKPEVITSNAVNI

-511 ELDLIREVTN
+511 ELNLIREVTN

-533 GTSAARYSQESQ
+533 GTSAARYAQESQ

-559 VFTERLATKKCMTIQ
+559 VFTEKLATKKCMTIQ
-574 QFYDDGRKIYDK
+574 QFYEDGRKVYDRNFNK
-586 DNLNVYRYDRL
+586 VYKYDRL

-609 NAAATAAYNTL
+609 NAAATATYNTM
-620 QNDEL
+620 QNDTL
-625 KELLQMGAIN
+625 DKLLEMGGIN
-635 LVQYLQNVN
+635 IVQYLQNLN
-644 KPYAD
+644 APFAD

-656 EQQAQLEAMYQQQQ
+656 EQQAQLEQMYEQQR

-699 NYNQVA
+699 NNQAV

>member
-1 MVFQYECKN
+1 MA
-10 RLKHD
+10 
-15 KENKVIGY
+15 
-23 FCSHNIIMC
+23 
-32 VDMTKAKLLTLSNVM
+32 KAKLLTLSNVM

-101 SDVIKVYKNG
+101 SDIIRVYKKG

-134 MVSILETITGLYAKQ
+134 VVSILETITGLYAKQ

-236 DVSLIGVLQ
+236 DISLIGVLQ
-245 DVSVEDLYNKFAK
+245 DVSIEDLYNKFAK

-272 DIQEPFSHDAGYEF
+272 DIQEPYSHNGGYEF
-286 NEEKSLENLS
+286 NEEKSLDNLS

-310 EVWTT
+310 EVWAT

-340 DDDAMIEKLKS
+340 DDEAMIAKLKS

-451 GFKMIPTTVLNGMTP
+451 GFKMIPTTVLNGMSP
-466 EQFME
+466 DEFKE

-477 GWIFYTPKPQMP
+477 GWIFYTPKPQLP

-511 ELDLIREVTN
+511 ELNLIREVTN

-670 QMAMQQG
+670 QMAIQQG

-699 NYNQVA
+699 NYNQVV

>member
-1 MVFQYECKN
+1 M
-10 RLKHD
+10 
-15 KENKVIGY
+15 
-23 FCSHNIIMC
+23 
-32 VDMTKAKLLTLSNVM
+32 AKTRILTLSKVM
-47 PQHNKYD
+47 PRRNTYD
-54 SVKARKRRQEHN
+54 SVKARKRRQEHGK
-66 TDYELLTRCRNA
+66 DWELLTRCRNA

-101 SDVIKVYKNG
+101 SDTIRVYKNG
-111 YWQEMTEREYMERR
+111 YWQEMSERDYMERR

-134 MVSILETITGLYAKQ
+134 MVSILESITGLYAKQ

-176 WQNTYMQDLLNHAIK
+176 WQTTEMQDLLNHAIK
-191 DYLQGGQMFARE
+191 DYLQGGQMFVRE
-203 SWEYRDLG
+203 TWEDKELE
-211 MPDSWTDLMEP
+211 MPDAWTELMEP

-236 DVSLIGVLQ
+236 DLSLIGVLH
-245 DVSVEDLYNKFAK
+245 DVSREDLYQKFAR
-258 EKYNLTIDKLNAIF
+258 EEYGLTIKDLDTIF
-272 DIQEPFSHDAGYEF
+272 DLEDPYEHEGGYEF
-286 NEEKSLENLS
+286 NDEKALANLS
-296 FDYSNKGK
+296 FDYTNKGR
-304 HYVRVI
+304 HYLRVI

-334 YFRIDA
+334 YFRIDL
-340 DDDAMIEKLKS
+340 DDTAMIAKLRS
-351 DNEKRKQ
+351 DNNKRKQ
-358 QYDEMGV
+358 QYDEMGI
-365 PEDERAYIT
+365 PEDERAYIK
-374 SEPIAD
+374 SWEVAD
-380 KYWYYTFMAPDGTIL
+380 KYWYYTYMSPDGTIL
-395 CQGETPYDHKS
+395 CQGETPYDYKS

-451 GFKMIPTTVLNGMTP
+451 GFKMIPTTVLGGKSP

-471 NAIEYD
+471 QAVEYD
-477 GWIFYTPKPQMP
+477 GYIFYTPKRTMP

-511 ELDLIREVTN
+511 ELNLIREVTN

-527 GKTPSA
+527 GKAPSA
-533 GTSAARYSQESQ
+533 GTSAARYAQESQ
-545 NATTSLYTI
+545 NATTSLFTI
-554 LSDMD
+554 LSDME

-574 QFYDDGRKIYDK
+574 QFYEDGRKIFNK
-586 DNLNVYRYDRL
+586 DGLNVYRYDRL
-597 SARDIHFKISIK
+597 SSRDIHFKISIK
-609 NAAATAAYNTL
+609 NAAATAAYNTS
-620 QNDEL
+620 QNDDL
-625 KELLQMGAIN
+625 KELLGMGAIN
-635 LVQYLQNVN
+635 LIQYLQNVN

-649 KLLASVQ
+649 KLLSSIQ
-656 EQQAQLEAMYQQQQ
+656 EQQAQLEQMYQQQ
-670 QMAMQQG
+670 AAQQG
-677 GGQVDE
+677 GVQVDE

-689 ADQNAVNQFF
+689 ADQNAVAQAMSLNN
-699 NYNQVA
+699 NYYQSA

>member
-1 MVFQYECKN
+1 
-10 RLKHD
+10 
-15 KENKVIGY
+15 
-23 FCSHNIIMC
+23 
-32 VDMTKAKLLTLSNVM
+32 MTKARLLTLSKVM
-47 PQHNKYD
+47 PRRNTYD

-66 TDYELLTRCRNA
+66 KDWELRSRCLNA

-89 ARTMRYCTGDQW
+89 ARTMRYCNGDQW
-101 SDVIKVYKNG
+101 GDTIRVYKNG
-111 YWQEMTEREYMERR
+111 YWQEMSERTYMERR

-134 MVSILETITGLYAKQ
+134 MVSILESITGLYAKQ

-176 WQNTYMQDLLNHAIK
+176 WQTTYMQDLLNHAIK
-191 DYLQGGQMFARE
+191 DYLQGGQMFVRE
-203 SWEYRDLG
+203 SWEDKDLE
-211 MPDSWTDLMEP
+211 MPDAWTELMEP

-236 DVSLIGVLQ
+236 DLSLIGVLH
-245 DVSVEDLYNKFAK
+245 DVSREDLYKKFARP
-258 EKYNLTIDKLNAIF
+258 EYNLTVSDLDAIF
-272 DIQEPFSHDAGYEF
+272 DLHQIDDTNYGYEF
-286 NEEKSLENLS
+286 NEEKALENLS
-296 FDYSNKGK
+296 FDCSNKGR

-315 ETKPRLQ
+315 ETKARLQ

-334 YFRIDA
+334 YFRIDM
-340 DDDAMIEKLKS
+340 DDAAMIAKLKS

-365 PEDERAYIT
+365 PEDERAYIS

-380 KYWYYTFMAPDGTIL
+380 KYWYYTYMAPDGTIL
-395 CQGETPYDHKS
+395 CQGETPYDYKS
-406 HPFTMKLYPYI
+406 HPFTIKLYPYI

-444 ALRSSFK
+444 AIRSSFK
-451 GFKMIPTTVLNGMTP
+451 GFKMVPKNMLGGKSP

-471 NAIEYD
+471 EAIEYD
-477 GWIFYTPKPQMP
+477 GWIFYTPDPRTP
-489 NVKPEIITSNAVNI
+489 NQRPEIITSNAVNI

-511 ELDLIREVTN
+511 ELNLIREVTN

-533 GTSAARYSQESQ
+533 GTSAARYAQESQ

-554 LSDMD
+554 LSDME
-559 VFTERLATKKCMTIQ
+559 VFTEKLATKKCMTIQ
-574 QFYDDGRKIYDK
+574 QFYENGRRIFNKDGQNIY
-586 DNLNVYRYDRL
+586 NYDRL
-597 SARDIHFKISIK
+597 TARDVHFKISIK

-644 KPYAD
+644 KPFAD

-656 EQQAQLEAMYQQQQ
+656 EQQAQLEAMYQQQAAQ
-670 QMAMQQG
+670 AQAQG
-677 GGQVDE
+677 MGQVDE
-683 NGIVQG
+683 NGMVQG

-699 NYNQVA
+699 NGNNQAA

>member
-1 MVFQYECKN
+1 M
-10 RLKHD
+10 
-15 KENKVIGY
+15 
-23 FCSHNIIMC
+23 
-32 VDMTKAKLLTLSNVM
+32 AKTRILTISKVM
-47 PQHNKYD
+47 PRRNTYD
-54 SVKARKRRQEHN
+54 SVKARKRRQEHGK
-66 TDYELLTRCRNA
+66 DWELLTRCRNA

-101 SDVIKVYKNG
+101 SDTIRVYKNG
-111 YWQEMTEREYMERR
+111 YWQEMSERDYMERR

-134 MVSILETITGLYAKQ
+134 MVSILESITGLYAKQ

-176 WQNTYMQDLLNHAIK
+176 WQTTEMQDLLNHAIK
-191 DYLQGGQMFARE
+191 DYLQGGQMFVRE
-203 SWEYRDLG
+203 SWEDKELE
-211 MPDSWTDLMEP
+211 MPDAWTELMEP

-236 DVSLIGVLQ
+236 DLSLIGVLH
-245 DVSVEDLYNKFAK
+245 DVSREDLYQKFAR
-258 EKYNLTIDKLNAIF
+258 EEYGLTIKDLDTIF
-272 DIQEPFSHDAGYEF
+272 DLEDPYEHEGGYEF
-286 NEEKSLENLS
+286 NDEKALANLS
-296 FDYSNKGK
+296 FDYTNKGR
-304 HYVRVI
+304 HYLRVI

-334 YFRIDA
+334 YFRIDL
-340 DDDAMIEKLKS
+340 DDTAMIAKLRS
-351 DNEKRKQ
+351 DNNKRKQ
-358 QYDEMGV
+358 QYDEMGI
-365 PEDERAYIT
+365 PEDERAYIK
-374 SEPIAD
+374 SWEVAD
-380 KYWYYTFMAPDGTIL
+380 KYWYYTYMSPDGTIL
-395 CQGETPYDHKS
+395 CQGETPYDYKS

-451 GFKMIPTTVLNGMTP
+451 GFKMIPTTVLGGKSP

-471 NAIEYD
+471 QAVEYD
-477 GWIFYTPKPQMP
+477 GYIFYTPKRTMP

-511 ELDLIREVTN
+511 ELNLIREVTN

-533 GTSAARYSQESQ
+533 GTSAARYAQESQ
-545 NATTSLYTI
+545 NATTSLFTI
-554 LSDMD
+554 LSDME

-574 QFYDDGRKIYDK
+574 QFYEDGRKIFNK
-586 DNLNVYRYDRL
+586 DGLNVYRYDRL

-609 NAAATAAYNTL
+609 NAAATAAYNTS
-620 QNDEL
+620 QNDDL
-625 KELLQMGAIN
+625 KELLGMGAIN
-635 LVQYLQNVN
+635 LIQYLQNVN

-649 KLLASVQ
+649 KLLSSIQ
-656 EQQAQLEAMYQQQQ
+656 EQQAQLEQMYQQQ
-670 QMAMQQG
+670 AAQQG
-677 GGQVDE
+677 GVQVDE

-689 ADQNAVNQFF
+689 ADQNAVAQAMSLNN
-699 NYNQVA
+699 NYYQSA

>member
-1 MVFQYECKN
+1 M
-10 RLKHD
+10 
-15 KENKVIGY
+15 
-23 FCSHNIIMC
+23 
-32 VDMTKAKLLTLSNVM
+32 AKTRILTLSKVM
-47 PQHNKYD
+47 PRRNTYD
-54 SVKARKRRQEHN
+54 SVKARKRRQEHGK
-66 TDYELLTRCRNA
+66 DWELLTRCRNA

-101 SDVIKVYKNG
+101 SDTIRVYKNG
-111 YWQEMTEREYMERR
+111 YWQEMSERDYMERR

-134 MVSILETITGLYAKQ
+134 MVSILESITGLYAKQ

-176 WQNTYMQDLLNHAIK
+176 WQTTEMQDLLNHAIK
-191 DYLQGGQMFARE
+191 DYLQGGQMFVRE
-203 SWEYRDLG
+203 SWEDKELE
-211 MPDSWTDLMEP
+211 MPDAWTELMEP

-236 DVSLIGVLQ
+236 DLSLIGVLH
-245 DVSVEDLYNKFAK
+245 DVSREDLYQKFAR
-258 EKYNLTIDKLNAIF
+258 EEYGLTIKDLDAIF
-272 DIQEPFSHDAGYEF
+272 DLEDPYEHEGGYEF
-286 NEEKSLENLS
+286 NDEKALANLS
-296 FDYSNKGK
+296 FDYTNKGR
-304 HYVRVI
+304 HYLRVI

-334 YFRIDA
+334 YFRIDL
-340 DDDAMIEKLKS
+340 DDTAMIAKLRS
-351 DNEKRKQ
+351 DNNKRKQ
-358 QYDEMGV
+358 QYDEMGI
-365 PEDERAYIT
+365 PEDERAYIK
-374 SEPIAD
+374 SWEVAD
-380 KYWYYTFMAPDGTIL
+380 KYWYYTYMSPDGTIL
-395 CQGETPYDHKS
+395 CQGETPYDYKS

-451 GFKMIPTTVLNGMTP
+451 GFKMIPTTVLGGKSP

-471 NAIEYD
+471 QAVEYD
-477 GWIFYTPKPQMP
+477 GYIFYTPKRTMP
-489 NVKPEIITSNAVNI
+489 NVKPEIITSSAVNI

-511 ELDLIREVTN
+511 ELNLIREVTN

-533 GTSAARYSQESQ
+533 GTSAARYAQESQ
-545 NATTSLYTI
+545 NATTSLFTI
-554 LSDMD
+554 LSDME

-574 QFYDDGRKIYDK
+574 QFYEDGRKIFNK
-586 DNLNVYRYDRL
+586 DGLNVYRYDRL

-609 NAAATAAYNTL
+609 NAAATAAYNTS
-620 QNDEL
+620 QNDDL
-625 KELLQMGAIN
+625 KELLGMGAIN
-635 LVQYLQNVN
+635 LIQYLQNVN

-649 KLLASVQ
+649 KLLSSIQ
-656 EQQAQLEAMYQQQQ
+656 EQQAQLEQMYQQQAAQ
-670 QMAMQQG
+670 LG
-677 GGQVDE
+677 GVQVDE
-683 NGIVQG
+683 NGQVQG

-699 NYNQVA
+699 NGNNQAA